1 MQRGSLDDRKPNTMQ
16 IRLHLNPEGWRGWVA
31 GGWELPQYS
40 YLSPA
45 KLGLGLSLAIFVYG
59 ILIYKVVGK
68 SYCLL
73 KLFRVGSGVGK
84 HVVIMLSQP

>member
-1 MQRGSLDDRKPNTMQ
+1 MAD
-16 IRLHLNPEGWRGWVA
+16 GWDW
-31 GGWELPQYS
+31 PQYS

-73 KLFRVGSGVGK
+73 KLFRVGLGRLGWVVGK
-84 HVVIMLSQP
+84 HVVIMLSQFN